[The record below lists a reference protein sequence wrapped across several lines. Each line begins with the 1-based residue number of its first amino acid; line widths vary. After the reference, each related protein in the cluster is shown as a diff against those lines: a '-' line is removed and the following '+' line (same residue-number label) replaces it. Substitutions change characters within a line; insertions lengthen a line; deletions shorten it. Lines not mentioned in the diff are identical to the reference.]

1 MSEKIADWLIRQK
14 AISADERELYIYA
27 VHCLF
32 SLLYPIVFAS
42 VVGAIFGMVIET
54 IVMIIPFI
62 LVRKFAGGYHADSF
76 GKCLIISSMVIIVTI
91 QIAMVVDNS
100 YILNAIYVAG
110 SMLLILFSPIDSEN
124 KRLDI
129 DDKKFCKKITVFIVL
144 ILFIIVETFWLKGY
158 RYYIKFIEIGV
169 VLAELLQIVAIII
182 NLLNSIRNCREE

>member
-42 VVGAIFGMVIET
+42 VVGAIFGMVMET

-182 NLLNSIRNCREE
+182 HLLNSIRNCREE

>member
-42 VVGAIFGMVIET
+42 VVGAIFGMVMET

-182 NLLNSIRNCREE
+182 HLLNSIRNCRKE

>member
-42 VVGAIFGMVIET
+42 VVGAIFGMVMET

-182 NLLNSIRNCREE
+182 NILNSIRNCREK

>member
-42 VVGAIFGMVIET
+42 VVGAIFGMVMET
-54 IVMIIPFI
+54 IVMITPFI

>member
-42 VVGAIFGMVIET
+42 VVGAIFGMVMET

>member
-42 VVGAIFGMVIET
+42 VVGAIFGMVMET

-158 RYYIKFIEIGV
+158 RYYIKFIEIGL

-182 NLLNSIRNCREE
+182 HLLNSIRNCREE

>member
-1 MSEKIADWLIRQK
+1 
-14 AISADERELYIYA
+14 
-27 VHCLF
+27 
-32 SLLYPIVFAS
+32 
-42 VVGAIFGMVIET
+42 
-54 IVMIIPFI
+54 
-62 LVRKFAGGYHADSF
+62 
-76 GKCLIISSMVIIVTI
+76 MVIIVTI

>member
-42 VVGAIFGMVIET
+42 VVGAIFGMVMET

-129 DDKKFCKKITVFIVL
+129 DDKKFCKMITVFIVL
-144 ILFIIVETFWLKGY
+144 ILFIIVEIFWLKGY
-158 RYYIKFIEIGV
+158 RYYIKFIELGV